1 MPKMPM
7 IKILEP
13 ETIAAVWIPRVKL
26 NNKVN
31 FQITNEAHLYWCQ
44 QIIIYQT
51 LHLQISQMPR
61 KNHSLSHSLSLI
73 NNHQGLKNTGRE
85 ILMAVQVVSLAL
97 APRFLEQAS
106 QTQTCKLPHKKFKMV
121 NNMVA
126 LTCNNRITL
135 CQTQVVDK
143 RKKDLLQYP

>member
-13 ETIAAVWIPRVKL
+13 ETIAVVWTPRVKL

-31 FQITNEAHLYWCQ
+31 FQITNEGHLYWCHLTIIFQMLHQ
-44 QIIIYQT
+44 QIN
-51 LHLQISQMPR
+51 QMPR
-61 KNHSLSHSLSLI
+61 RNHLLGHSLSLI

-85 ILMAVQVVSLAL
+85 ILMAVQVVNLAL
-97 APRFLEQAS
+97 ARPFLELVSPIQI
-106 QTQTCKLPHKKFKMV
+106 CKFYHKKVKMV

-126 LTCNNRITL
+126 PTCNNRINL
-135 CQTQVVDK
+135 CQTQA
-143 RKKDLLQYP
+143 